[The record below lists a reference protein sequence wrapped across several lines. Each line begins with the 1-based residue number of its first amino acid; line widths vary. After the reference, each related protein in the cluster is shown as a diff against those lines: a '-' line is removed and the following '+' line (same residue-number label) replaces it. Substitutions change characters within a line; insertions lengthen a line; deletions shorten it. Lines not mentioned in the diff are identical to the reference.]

1 MKFSCKTKD
10 VLQTV
15 SIVGRAIS
23 GQQAMPILNNILF
36 QIEGKRCILSATN
49 LEFSII
55 SHLDAEVENEGAITV
70 TAKAIQ
76 NFTQYYTSDDVVFES
91 SEDSHLKCQS
101 KKSKTVIAGEAAT
114 EYPTISPIQKEVQL
128 SVSAS
133 ELLQA
138 RSEERRVGKE

>member
-1 MKFSCKTKD
+1 MKFSCKTNEMLHTIG
-10 VLQTV
+10 VV
-15 SIVGRAIS
+15 SRAIS
-23 GQQAMPILNNILF
+23 GQQALPILNNILF
-36 QIEGKRCILSATN
+36 HVEGKRCTLSATN

-55 SHLDAEVENEGAITV
+55 SHLDAEVENEGSITIP
-70 TAKAIQ
+70 AKAIQ
-76 NFTQYYTSDDVVFES
+76 NFTQYSTSDDVVFES